1 MTKKE
6 VFETILKSHEFAP
19 TKIETYKPDFG
30 TGWIIEANWKGDK
43 EHEGI
48 EIVATSFDEAMF
60 DLLKLLNKIAEEIKV
75 VMLQHYTQQKYKMA
89 FYIML

>member
-6 VFETILKSHEFAP
+6 VFETILKSHDFIP

-30 TGWIIEANWKGDK
+30 TGWIIQAEWRGDT

-48 EIVATSFDEAMF
+48 EIIATSFNEAIY
-60 DLLKLLNKIAEEIKV
+60 DLLKLLNTIADEIDV
-75 VMLQHYTQQKYKMA
+75 VL
-89 FYIML
+89 L